1 MPDTTIDQIV
11 AELEGIRD
19 AIQARRLDANDAE
32 ERQRLGAEYRKVN
45 ARIVKLQAVA
55 FATGTDALGSQ
66 LASIR
71 NAGLEIKKAAKRID
85 AMNDV
90 LHGVAGVLGVV
101 DSILKIAGR
110 AALA

>member
-1 MPDTTIDQIV
+1 MADSNLDQIV

-19 AIQARRLDANDAE
+19 AVQARRLASDDAD
-32 ERQRLGAEYRKVN
+32 ERQRLAAEYRKVN

-55 FATGTDALGSQ
+55 FAAGTDALGKQ
-66 LASIR
+66 VEAIR
-71 NAGLEIKKAAKRID
+71 KAGDEIRAAAKRID

-101 DSILKIAGR
+101 DSILKVAGR

>member
-1 MPDTTIDQIV
+1 MPDSSIDQIV

-19 AIQARRLDANDAE
+19 AVQARRLDATDAG
-32 ERQRLGAEYRKVN
+32 ERQRLAAEYRKIN
-45 ARIVKLQAVA
+45 TRIVKLQAAA

-66 LASIR
+66 VEAIR
-71 NAGLEIKKAAKRID
+71 KVGDEIKKAAKRID

-90 LHGVAGVLGVV
+90 LHGIAGVLGVV
-101 DSILKIAGR
+101 DSILRVAGR

>member
-1 MPDTTIDQIV
+1 MPDSSIDQIV

-19 AIQARRLDANDAE
+19 AVQTRRLEATDAD
-32 ERQRLGAEYRKVN
+32 ERQRLGAEYRKIN
-45 ARIVKLQAVA
+45 ARIVKLQAAA
-55 FATGTDALGSQ
+55 FATGTDALGVQ
-66 LASIR
+66 VTAIR
-71 NAGLEIKKAAKRID
+71 DAGDKIRKAAKRID

-101 DSILKIAGR
+101 DSILRIAGR